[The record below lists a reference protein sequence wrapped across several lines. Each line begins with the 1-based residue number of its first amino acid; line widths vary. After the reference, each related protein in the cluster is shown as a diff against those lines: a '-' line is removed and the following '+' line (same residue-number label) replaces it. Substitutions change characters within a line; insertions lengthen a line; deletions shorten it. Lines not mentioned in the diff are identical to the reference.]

1 MVRQRDRDR
10 AATVTCVRSTLV
22 PVRSRVR
29 PAPTQS
35 GARVD
40 ELAPGA
46 RAPRCA
52 AVRHSTARVVSSH
65 GRGVSMRHGDAKV
78 AFVSDNPGTSYG
90 EVNAVVFVVIVAAWA
105 SLTVRERCEAQAWT
119 SAKTTMTTLL
129 VGTET
134 AMLALATLASM
145 FAVTKALAVAC
156 AVAGGCFLYWARN
169 ARPRP
174 RRQAAT
180 APRLLAKMGSHCTG
194 LRSL

>member
-1 MVRQRDRDR
+1 M
-10 AATVTCVRSTLV
+10 CGRS
-22 PVRSRVR
+22 
-29 PAPTQS
+29 
-35 GARVD
+35 
-40 ELAPGA
+40 
-46 RAPRCA
+46 
-52 AVRHSTARVVSSH
+52 HSTARVVSSH

-169 ARPRP
+169 ARPRGSRDSAAFTCEDGLTLYRFTLAMMTVVAILAVDFHP
-174 RRQAAT
+174 LSSTSGQNGDVRCVPHGRRRRFFRIFFER
-180 APRLLAKMGSHCTG
+180 RLAI
-194 LRSL
+194 RSR